1 LLGLI
6 FSMYH
11 VKTLLLFPDRFGRL
25 KTANNAGKYITVIR
39 SAKRFSLD
47 KRFVLYYRMVK

>member
-1 LLGLI
+1 
-6 FSMYH
+6 MYH